1 MVVVVVVVVVIV
13 VVVVGVVVAVGVGVA
28 VGVNV
33 AVTDAVAVAV
43 VVVVVVAVGVGVGV
57 VVVGP
62 CRTKVPNGTKEMN
75 NLGAVGLF
83 CPWLSD
89 FNSFTRLGRMGL
101 VEPKVQNG
109 CFETF

>member
-1 MVVVVVVVVVIV
+1 M
-13 VVVVGVVVAVGVGVA
+13 VVVGVVVAVGVAVAVA

-33 AVTDAVAVAV
+33 AVTVAVAVAVAV
-43 VVVVVVAVGVGVGV
+43 VVVVVVAVGVGV

-75 NLGAVGLF
+75 DLGAVGLF

-109 CFETF
+109 SFETF